1 MTKCLG
7 PSSLVRVGNNHRQP
21 PTYVLP
27 YQRSGNIISLPNR
40 ALITPSIKRFSGL
53 YVTYDLSKE
62 PNNRVVE
69 ALVRC
74 TECIIPEYLP
84 LEDDRTY
91 RAAMP
96 TYNAEG
102 GDGYDVIA
110 KYRTNVNRGKIYN
123 QDVDEKT
130 VKNDM
135 NCNEVKLSDKCLS
148 INAE

>member
-1 MTKCLG
+1 M
-7 PSSLVRVGNNHRQP
+7 
-21 PTYVLP
+21 
-27 YQRSGNIISLPNR
+27 
-40 ALITPSIKRFSGL
+40 

-96 TYNAEG
+96 TYFA
-102 GDGYDVIA
+102 DGNDGHDVIA
-110 KYRTNVNRGKIYN
+110 EYRTNVNRGKIHN
-123 QDVDEKT
+123 QDVDEKS
-130 VKNDM
+130 VKNDII
-135 NCNEVKLSDKCLS
+135 L
-148 INAE
+148 